1 MKRLDKGDRVA
12 HQQYGAGTL
21 TDVNE
26 YHTVIDFDEHGV
38 HKFITSMVMLEPTT
52 IPAPERRRA
61 AGKGTGRARTAKA
74 KSESPREPTRT
85 IQPNRKTAP
94 TS

>member
-1 MKRLDKGDRVA
+1 MKGFDKGDRVV

-38 HKFITSMVMLEPTT
+38 RKFVTSIVALEKTT
-52 IPAPERRRA
+52 IPAPERRKTEGKRA
-61 AGKGTGRARTAKA
+61 
-74 KSESPREPTRT
+74 PRKP
-85 IQPNRKTAP
+85 KT
-94 TS
+94 